1 MRLLTLATGLAV
13 GYVLGTRAGR
23 EKYDQIAESARNFAE
38 QPTVAQTTA
47 KVKEKLGLSTSGS
60 GNGTSAISGSTAG
73 TRSGNGGRSGTGSR
87 STAGSRSGS
96 AGSSGSTGGS
106 AGTSSSVGAGSSGSA
121 ATA

>member
-47 KVKEKLGLSTSGS
+47 KVKEKLGLSTAGSSNGNGSGAISGS
-60 GNGTSAISGSTAG
+60 GVSSTAG
-73 TRSGNGGRSGTGSR
+73 TRSGS
-87 STAGSRSGS
+87 GSRSGS
-96 AGSSGSTGGS
+96 A
-106 AGTSSSVGAGSSGSA
+106 